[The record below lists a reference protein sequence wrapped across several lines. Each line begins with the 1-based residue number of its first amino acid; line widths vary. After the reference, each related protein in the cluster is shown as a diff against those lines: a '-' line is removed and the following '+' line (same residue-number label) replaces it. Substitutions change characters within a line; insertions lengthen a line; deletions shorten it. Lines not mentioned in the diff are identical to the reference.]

1 MEKLIQINDIQLS
14 THFAFILRFVSF
26 DFISIHLF
34 SYLFDSFESSLV
46 LGLSLCI
53 VRVNGKIAEFK
64 NIKAN
69 CTSIESFQ
77 NAKYKMNYMCI
88 WKIPYTHIYI
98 YIYSIYI
105 HILLSRELIVNKLV
119 KHSYIY
125 T

>member
-34 SYLFDSFESSLV
+34 SYLFDLFESSLV

-88 WKIPYTHIYI
+88 WKIHIHTYTYIVYI
-98 YIYSIYI
+98 YIYY
-105 HILLSRELIVNKLV
+105 
-119 KHSYIY
+119 
-125 T
+125 